1 MVFGTSKKPH
11 LIVIYVN
18 RFETFS
24 DSYARGIMQKTK
36 ETFMNFFKK
45 QIYNPLALIV
55 AFLVLLVLIFSVL
68 WFLVPPPPKSIE
80 MATGFPTGLYY
91 QFGERLKVE
100 LSTEGVDLQVRSTGG
115 TLDNLTLLNDPQSGV
130 DFAMV
135 QGGVANLN
143 QYPKLVS
150 IAGMFYEPIWVW
162 YREGAFKNEGGQLK
176 ILSQLKGKRVSIGN
190 DGSGTLA
197 LTNDLLRISGMTD
210 KEIGAERLK
219 PDEAMVKL
227 SNGELDAVFI
237 VAAAEAPI
245 LKKFYSIPGIRLM
258 NFDQADAYTRNLTYL
273 SKVTVPRGLLSIEHD
288 QPRQEIQV
296 MAATATL
303 VAHDN
308 VSPALVSLMLGASY
322 DILKSYSRL
331 QKVGEFPS
339 GAGLDFPLHVDAEI
353 YLKDGPS
360 FLHRHLPFWSAVWA
374 GRFVKI
380 VIPLLVILIPLFT
393 YIPSTKNFLLRLK
406 LAQVYEELKIIDK
419 NAQNPALKEKNFK
432 DLADI
437 EKRVANINVSMLDAK
452 ELYDLKGHVGDVRE
466 RLSLVH

>member
-1 MVFGTSKKPH
+1 
-11 LIVIYVN
+11 
-18 RFETFS
+18 
-24 DSYARGIMQKTK
+24 
-36 ETFMNFFKK
+36 MNFIKR
-45 QIYNPLALIV
+45 QIYNPLALAA
-55 AFLVLLVLIFSVL
+55 AFFGLLILIFGVL
-68 WFLVPPPPKSIE
+68 WILVPPPPKSIE

-91 QFGERLKVE
+91 QFGERLKAE
-100 LSTEGVDLQVRSTGG
+100 LVKEGVDLKVRSTGG
-115 TLDNLTLLNDPQSGV
+115 TLDNLALLNDPKSGV

-135 QGGVANLN
+135 QGGVANLAE
-143 QYPKLVS
+143 YPKLVS
-150 IAGMFYEPIWVW
+150 VAGMFYEPIWVW
-162 YREGAFKNEGGQLK
+162 YREGAFKSEGGQLK
-176 ILSQLKGKRVSIGN
+176 ILSQLKGKHVSIGN
-190 DGSGTLA
+190 EGSGTLA
-197 LTNDLLRISGMTD
+197 LVKDLLQTSGITD

-219 PDEAMVKL
+219 PDDAMMKL

-245 LKKFYSIPGIRLM
+245 LRKFYSIPGIRLM
-258 NFDQADAYTRNLTYL
+258 NFDQADAYTRSLTYL
-273 SKVTVPRGLLSIEHD
+273 SKVTVPRGLLSIAHD
-288 QPRQEIQV
+288 QPRQDIQV

-303 VAHDN
+303 VAHEN
-308 VSPALVSLMLGASY
+308 VSPALVSLLLGASY

-339 GAGLDFPLHVDAEI
+339 SSGLDFPLHVDAEI

-360 FLHRHLPFWSAVWA
+360 FLHRHLPFWTAVWA

-406 LAQVYEELKIIDK
+406 LAQVYEELKVIER

-437 EKRVANINVSMLDAK
+437 ERRVGNIKVSMLDAK
-452 ELYDLKGHVGDVRE
+452 ELYDLKGHVGEVRG
-466 RLSLVH
+466 RLNLVH

>member
-1 MVFGTSKKPH
+1 
-11 LIVIYVN
+11 
-18 RFETFS
+18 
-24 DSYARGIMQKTK
+24 MQKTQ
-36 ETFMNFFKK
+36 EISMNFIKK
-45 QIYNPLALIV
+45 QIYNPLALTA
-55 AFLVLLVLIFSVL
+55 AFFVLLTILFGVL
-68 WFLVPPPPKSIE
+68 WVLVPPPPKSIE

-91 QFGERLKVE
+91 HFGERLKSE
-100 LSTEGVDLQVRSTGG
+100 IAKEGVDLNVRSTGG
-115 TLDNLTLLNDPQSGV
+115 TLDNLALLNDPNSGV

-135 QGGVANLN
+135 QGGVANVAE
-143 QYPKLVS
+143 YPNLVS

-162 YREGAFKNEGGQLK
+162 YREGAFKNDGGQLK

-197 LTNDLLRISGMTD
+197 LTQSLLRTSGITD
-210 KEIGAERLK
+210 KEIGAQKLK
-219 PDEAMVKL
+219 PDEAIL
-227 SNGELDAVFI
+227 RLNNGELDAVFI
-237 VAAAEAPI
+237 VAAAEAPV

-258 NFDQADAYTRNLTYL
+258 DFDQADAYTRNLTYL
-273 SKVTVPRGLLSIEHD
+273 SKVTVPRGLLSIEHA
-288 QPRQEIQV
+288 QPRQDIQV

-308 VSPALVSLMLGASY
+308 VSPAMVSLLLSASY

-339 GAGLDFPLHVDAEI
+339 GSGLDFPLHADAEI

-360 FLHRHLPFWSAVWA
+360 FLHRHLPFWTAVWA

-393 YIPSTKNFLLRLK
+393 YIPTTKNFLLRLK
-406 LAQVYEELKIIDK
+406 LAQVYEELKVIEK

-432 DLADI
+432 DLVDI
-437 EKRVANINVSMLDAK
+437 ERRVGNIKVSMLDAK
-452 ELYDLKGHVGDVRE
+452 ELYDLKGHVGEVRH